1 MRQLSEL
8 EKQKFLIFLKKKKI
22 YYFSKK
28 KKKKKKKKIFP
39 HFWMTAHQ
47 AVK

>member
-8 EKQKFLIFLKKKKI
+8 EKQKFLIFLKKKK
-22 YYFSKK
+22 
-28 KKKKKKKKIFP
+28 KKKKKKKIYP

>member
-8 EKQKFLIFLKKKKI
+8 EKQKFLIFLKKKK
-22 YYFSKK
+22 KE
-28 KKKKKKKKIFP
+28 IFP

>member
-8 EKQKFLIFLKKKKI
+8 EKQKFLIFL
-22 YYFSKK
+22 KK

>member
-8 EKQKFLIFLKKKKI
+8 EKQKFLIFLKKKK
-22 YYFSKK
+22 KK
-28 KKKKKKKKIFP
+28 KEIFP

>member
-8 EKQKFLIFLKKKKI
+8 EKKTFLIFQ
-22 YYFSKK
+22 

>member
-8 EKQKFLIFLKKKKI
+8 EKQKFLIFL
-22 YYFSKK
+22 K

>member
-8 EKQKFLIFLKKKKI
+8 AKKKFIIFL
-22 YYFSKK
+22 K

>member
-8 EKQKFLIFLKKKKI
+8 EKQKFLIFLKKKK
-22 YYFSKK
+22 KK
-28 KKKKKKKKIFP
+28 EIFP

>member
-8 EKQKFLIFLKKKKI
+8 EKQKFLIFL
-22 YYFSKK
+22 